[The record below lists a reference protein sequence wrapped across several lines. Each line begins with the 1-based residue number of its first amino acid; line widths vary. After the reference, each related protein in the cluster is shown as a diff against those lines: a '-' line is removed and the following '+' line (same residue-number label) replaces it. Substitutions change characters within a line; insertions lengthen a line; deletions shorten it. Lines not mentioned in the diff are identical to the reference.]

1 MKKII
6 SVLLVLS
13 LLLFA
18 GMASLSAQGEEN
30 GLVVTHEDKIT
41 ASRFETMLNNN
52 YAFGKD
58 FESVSKLISAASISL
73 LPHAENGTLK
83 NSLIVDFAR
92 NMYGL
97 DLLTMADINSE
108 PLEENGVYQIIP
120 KGFSKYNHTV
130 TNFYRHNDATL
141 TVYSIAETTDE
152 EDEAVKYSAISRF
165 AQNQNSVFGY
175 TLLSC
180 EIIINE

>member
-18 GMASLSAQGEEN
+18 GMASLSAQGEEG
-30 GLVVTHEDKIT
+30 GLVTTHEQKIT

-52 YAFGKD
+52 YALGKD
-58 FESVSKLISAASISL
+58 FESVSKLIGAASISL

-83 NSLIVDFAR
+83 NSLIVDFVN

-97 DLLTMADINSE
+97 DALTVADANCE
-108 PLEENGVYQIIP
+108 PLSENGVYQIIP

-130 TNFYRHNDATL
+130 TEIYTHADGTF
-141 TVYSIAETTDE
+141 TVYSNAVINSEEETPCT
-152 EDEAVKYSAISRF
+152 AISRF
-165 AQNQNSVFGY
+165 AQNENSIFGF